1 MKLCRFRLGDD
12 PKPRSGFVHEE
23 LVYETDG
30 LHPIG
35 TYRLSEVSLLAPL
48 SHAFS
53 FRDFDAFLAKTSEFL
68 SGEEKFEEPFFQFQ
82 YAGMLLGHQAPLRKP
97 PDTEEL
103 DFEFEV
109 AVVIGKP
116 GMDIPV
122 SEASDYILGFTI
134 LNDWT
139 ARDKEREER
148 ARGWGIGKSKD
159 FGTSVGPYLV
169 TPDALE
175 SRRIRTER
183 GDVYDLPMEAQVNGQ
198 LVAKGNLKE
207 MRWTFAE
214 LVSHAS
220 RYSWLWEGDLIG
232 SGMMP
237 GGCLAGRGQGFLHS
251 GDEVAL
257 RVWGL
262 GELVNQVV

>member
-1 MKLCRFRLGDD
+1 MQLCRFRLGDD
-12 PKPRSGFVHEE
+12 PKPRSGFVYEGV
-23 LVYETDG
+23 VYETDG
-30 LHPIG
+30 LNPVG
-35 TYRLSEVSLLAPL
+35 TYRLEDVSLLAPL

-53 FRDFDAFLAKTSEFL
+53 FRDFDAFLTQISEM
-68 SGEEKFEEPFFQFQ
+68 GKEEGSPQEPFFQFQ

-97 PDTEEL
+97 PYTEEL

-109 AVVIGKP
+109 AVVIGRP

-122 SEASDYILGFTI
+122 SEVPGYILGFTI

-148 ARGWGIGKSKD
+148 ARGWGAGKSKD

-183 GDVYDLPMEAQVNGQ
+183 GDVYDLPMEARVNGE
-198 LVAKGNLKE
+198 VIAKGNLKD

-214 LVSHAS
+214 LISYAS
-220 RYSWLWEGDLIG
+220 RSSWLWEGDLIG

-237 GGCLAGRGQGFLHS
+237 HGCLAGRDRGFLNP
-251 GDEVAL
+251 GDEVSL
-257 RVWGL
+257 SVWGL

>member
-12 PKPRSGFVHEE
+12 PKARSGFVHEDY
-23 LVYETDG
+23 VYETDG
-30 LHPIG
+30 LHPVG

-53 FRDFDAFLAKTSEFL
+53 FRDFDAFLTQTPEAPPEDTPPTPL
-68 SGEEKFEEPFFQFQ
+68 FQFQ

-97 PDTEEL
+97 PEVEEL

-109 AVVIGKP
+109 AVVVGKT

-122 SEASDYILGFTI
+122 SQASDYILGFTI

-139 ARDKEREER
+139 ARDIEREER
-148 ARGWGIGKSKD
+148 ARGWGPGKSKD

-175 SRRIRTER
+175 ARRRRTER
-183 GDVYDLPMEAQVNGQ
+183 GDVYDLPMEARVNGEV
-198 LVAKGNLKE
+198 VARGNLKE

-214 LVSHAS
+214 LISFAS
-220 RYSWLWEGDLIG
+220 RSSWLWEGDLIG

-237 GGCLAGRGQGFLHS
+237 GGCLAGRGREFLTS

-257 RVWGL
+257 SVWGL
-262 GELVNQVV
+262 GELVTQVV